1 MITNIVIST
10 REHNKDYFH
19 CMLSFV
25 DPSYVNEVQKS
36 VPITSQ
42 KRQDLYKLT
51 ETKRETVI
59 NYYCYIL

>member
-1 MITNIVIST
+1 
-10 REHNKDYFH
+10 
-19 CMLSFV
+19 MLSFV

-51 ETKRETVI
+51 ETKERLSLIIIVI
-59 NYYCYIL
+59 FYNAIVIY